1 MQQDKNK
8 ICIVNPYKND
18 VLSGR
23 GNGSNRHPGN
33 MRFRR
38 LVALE
43 HDGYI
48 LSSNIA
54 KKRIA
59 LQIIED
65 VRKTTPPG
73 RFLEYDKN
81 TGAWVCICND
91 RILQKVCQRLR
102 EYQSGQLKDTLTLHD
117 HSAISTIRAVLPT
130 SMDIS
135 QCGNKEKLVIA
146 KKYISKSNSKI
157 FEQTT
162 QKRSNTFMAKSV
174 DELDADIR
182 SEEGK
187 MDEIQ
192 TIKAEIIN
200 LQQKHKEMVKA
211 VNFTD
216 LILMKKVKEEKI
228 NNGSTLTK
236 KFKEEKMSNGSINLD
251 ARKREEFHSMNN
263 DDTVDSQKFDQKFDL
278 SRNNIYLSM
287 ESILN
292 ESLKTISNF
301 DSAFFQSTENFSDD
315 IDQMDID
322 ATGNGY
328 QVLNQTKRSVPERI

>member
-1 MQQDKNK
+1 M
-8 ICIVNPYKND
+8 
-18 VLSGR
+18 
-23 GNGSNRHPGN
+23 
-33 MRFRR
+33 
-38 LVALE
+38 
-43 HDGYI
+43 
-48 LSSNIA
+48 
-54 KKRIA
+54 
-59 LQIIED
+59 
-65 VRKTTPPG
+65 
-73 RFLEYDKN
+73 
-81 TGAWVCICND
+81 
-91 RILQKVCQRLR
+91 
-102 EYQSGQLKDTLTLHD
+102 
-117 HSAISTIRAVLPT
+117 
-130 SMDIS
+130 
-135 QCGNKEKLVIA
+135 IA

-162 QKRSNTFMAKSV
+162 QNRSNTFMAKSV

-236 KFKEEKMSNGSINLD
+236 KFKEEKMNNGSINLD
-251 ARKREEFHSMNN
+251 ATKREEFHSMNN

-328 QVLNQTKRSVPERI
+328 QVLNQTKRSVPERT